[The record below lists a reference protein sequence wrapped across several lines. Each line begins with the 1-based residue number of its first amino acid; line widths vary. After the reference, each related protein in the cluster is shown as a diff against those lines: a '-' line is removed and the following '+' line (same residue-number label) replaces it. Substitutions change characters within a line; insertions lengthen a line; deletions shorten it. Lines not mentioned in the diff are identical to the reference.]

1 MSEKITYYQKVGRR
15 YKPVREYDQ
24 KLTDSFPKG
33 THLIQCYPGGQST
46 RYNINP
52 AYAPMIAAGR
62 VAEDRIS
69 AVIMKATDLRR
80 NYKMSKELTP
90 GQLAAWNKLIEE
102 FGEEARALEWPSAR
116 EACEEAVKAMSVEAE
131 KLLTVP
137 AVRKAY
143 EHFLFVAELTKDTKN
158 ESNS

>member
-1 MSEKITYYQKVGRR
+1 MSEKITYYQKIGRR
-15 YKPVREYDQ
+15 YKPVYEYDQ
-24 KLTDSFPKG
+24 KLTDSLPKG

-69 AVIMKATDLRR
+69 EVIRKATDLRPA
-80 NYKMSKELTP
+80 NKETKLTEE
-90 GQLAAWNKLIEE
+90 QLRCWKALNKA
-102 FGEEARALEWPSAR
+102 FGNERHALQWPSAR
-116 EACEEAVKAMSVEAE
+116 EACEEAVKAMQIEAE

-137 AVRKAY
+137 SVRKAY
-143 EHFLFVAELTKDTKN
+143 EHFLLVAELTKDKN
-158 ESNS
+158 DEPSS